1 MAAAPAAAGGPM
13 AVESRAAPDRQAGP
27 VRSDAVRPASACLS
41 RADASTPL
49 RAASP
54 CWTERPRRRP
64 SHRLWPAAAP
74 AAAAAPARP
83 SGRAAR
89 AGRAAAA
96 GRERPFAPAPPRLA
110 RLHRGR
116 LAHGLQGRGFTRG
129 CQIAL
134 RVRGR
139 PWSGRRRRQGD
150 HVGLEDG
157 LDGRRQ
163 PARCARADPQR
174 RAPSRSHRSGR

>member
-1 MAAAPAAAGGPM
+1 MAAEPAAAGGPM

-27 VRSDAVRPASACLS
+27 VRSDAGQPASVCRS
-41 RADASTPL
+41 RADALRPL

-54 CWTERPRRRP
+54 CRTGPQRRRP

-83 SGRAAR
+83 SGRALGLE
-89 AGRAAAA
+89 GRRLPD
-96 GRERPFAPAPPRLA
+96 GSAPLHRHRRRRLA

-116 LAHGLQGRGFTRG
+116 LAHGLQGRGFSGGAASRRACGAGRG
-129 CQIAL
+129 AAAGGDKVTTSGL
-134 RVRGR
+134 RIG
-139 PWSGRRRRQGD
+139 STGRR
-150 HVGLEDG
+150 
-157 LDGRRQ
+157 